1 MASNS
6 LRKCLSEDQAKV
18 IFLSEAMQIS
28 NSPFFI
34 FNDHAIVVSARSC
47 DTRIGK
53 KMLFGR
59 LCQEL

>member
-34 FNDHAIVVSARSC
+34 VNDQAIVVSARSC
-47 DTRIGK
+47 GNRFGK
-53 KMLFGR
+53 NVLLGYVKN
-59 LCQEL
+59 